1 MGYTSRFTVYDDA
14 TDGGLGKDPTVNY
27 TGTDGLAAATRQWRC
42 EDFDTLTLY
51 FVLVAGTAPT
61 SIEYLLET
69 SNTGVGSLHGGTAA
83 DVAVWGVAP
92 VLVVGAGSETS
103 QETIRSITWA
113 VAASSDGSHSR
124 TMTISAKK
132 FRVRAKRTGGAADTR
147 LRIDAM
153 LATRGS

>member
-1 MGYTSRFTVYDDA
+1 MGYTSTFTVYDDS

-61 SIEYLLET
+61 SIEFLLEG

-83 DVAVWGVAP
+83 NVAVWNVLPVA
-92 VLVVGAGSETS
+92 VNAAGSITT
-103 QETIRSITWA
+103 QETVRAITWA
-113 VAASSDGSHSR
+113 VTASSDTSHVW
-124 TMTISAKK
+124 TETISTKK
-132 FRVRAKRTGGAADTR
+132 FRVRVKRTGGAADTR
-147 LRIDAM
+147 IRVDAM